1 MLKLNV
7 GLSRKVGE
15 ANYGSRGAS
24 VNLELE
30 VESTLAGEPDRL
42 REKIRQLFL
51 MAKTSVNEEL
61 NGIDNSASSVNDQQV
76 RDANQSNGN
85 GHDNGNGH
93 SNGNANGNG
102 HGRRSATES
111 QVRAIHAIAR
121 RQSVDLA
128 VLLRERFGSQ
138 RPDDLSISAASE
150 LIDELKG
157 TTTVGAS
164 R

>member
-24 VNLELE
+24 VHLELE
-30 VESTLAGEPDRL
+30 VESMIVGEPDRL

-51 MAKTSVNEEL
+51 MAKTSVDEEL
-61 NGIDNSASSVNDQQV
+61 NGIDNSTNGGNDQQV
-76 RDANQSNGN
+76 RDANQSS
-85 GHDNGNGH
+85 GNGH

-102 HGRRSATES
+102 HGHRSATQS

-138 RPDDLSISAASE
+138 RPEDLSIGDAST
-150 LIDELKG
+150 LIDELKSVTSG
-157 TTTVGAS
+157 EG